1 MTDKR
6 RAYYFGVNQRPFGG
20 LGALFIFAIVMIGIY
35 YLIKGAYYI
44 LGIIAPILLIATLII
59 DHKVV
64 TNYLKFLLN
73 SLKLRPLMGLIYIF
87 LTIVGAP
94 FLAGFLFFKAW
105 MTRLLNKYVDEQ
117 TTEQVYT
124 DYEEVLEEEDFFI
137 LPEIEEPRQAERK
150 NNNYED
156 LFD

>member
-1 MTDKR
+1 MTEYR
-6 RAYYFGVNQRPFGG
+6 RSYNFGGSQSPFGG
-20 LGALFIFAIVMIGIY
+20 LGALLTFAIIMIGIY

-64 TNYLKFLLN
+64 TNYLKFLFN
-73 SLKLRPLMGLIYIF
+73 SLKLRPLMGLIYIL

-94 FLAGFLFFKAW
+94 FVSGYLFIKAW
-105 MTRLLNKYVDEQ
+105 MTRSLNKYVDEQ
-117 TTEQVYT
+117 TRENTYTE
-124 DYEEVLEEEDFFI
+124 YEEVVEEEEFLI
-137 LPEIEEPRQAERK
+137 LPEVEEPQQVERK
-150 NNNYED
+150 NNDYED